1 MENYIQ
7 RNWGKFL
14 QMIFSTLDRKEVT
27 DIEARENYKEALIDY
42 CQFLYQI
49 SPLPTNSDF
58 GKQQKFLERLD
69 TLLKRYQNI
78 GVDFIEDDNLETF
91 LITLQKHMSDYLH
104 QNLESKLYGYE
115 REYYSKLAWD
125 ANNYTHIKNNTHE
138 FQNEQQNAIE
148 RLISKGPN
156 LEKYKNNMG

>member
-7 RNWGKFL
+7 KNWGKFL
-14 QMIFSTLDRKEVT
+14 EMIFSTLDRKEVT
-27 DIEARENYKEALIDY
+27 DIEGRNNYKEVLLDY
-42 CQFLYQI
+42 CQFLYQL
-49 SPLPTNSDF
+49 SPIPNNSVF
-58 GKQQKFLERLD
+58 SSQQKFLERLD
-69 TLLKRYQNI
+69 TLFKRYQNI
-78 GVDFIEDDNLETF
+78 GVDFIETDNLETF

-104 QNLESKLYGYE
+104 QDLQSKLYAYE
-115 REYYSKLAWD
+115 KEYYSKLAWD

-156 LEKYKNNMG
+156 FEKFKNNMG

>member
-7 RNWGKFL
+7 KNWGKFL
-14 QMIFSTLDRKEVT
+14 EMIFSTLDRKEVT
-27 DIEARENYKEALIDY
+27 DIESRNNYKEVLIDY

-49 SPLPTNSDF
+49 SPLPINSEF

-69 TLLKRYQNI
+69 TLFKRYQNI
-78 GVDFIEDDNLETF
+78 GVDFIENDNLETF
-91 LITLQKHMSDYLH
+91 LITLQNHMRDYIH
-104 QNLESKLYGYE
+104 QNLQSKLYGYE
-115 REYYSKLAWD
+115 KEYYSKLAWD
-125 ANNYTHIKNNTHE
+125 ANNYTHINKNTHE

-156 LEKYKNNMG
+156 FEKYKNNMG